1 MPPLKGPLA
10 CAVVRAL
17 RLRVAVRT
25 ERHAGVV
32 RSLRRHASIG
42 AGMSGLAPAFAPASY
57 EGISRTQPT

>member
-1 MPPLKGPLA
+1 
-10 CAVVRAL
+10 VVRAL